1 MLLLTPFYRWWDWVW
16 KDELVGLVHGYAEIW
31 IQACLTPRV
40 TCFLPLTTPYGSLGC
55 GHSAFRLWKFWN
67 ANFKFWFFFVTKWTE
82 SLLEAVGSTENLS
95 ISLAFPLFI
104 SQWYVSFWKFPHQ
117 ASHNGIFPNCV
128 TQYTL
133 AETFLAINCQLQP
146 PQDTL
151 EEDQF
156 LLALLGGDKG
166 IQFLQTVSVTK
177 NNWAAIFFTLHFNDN
192 TITV

>member
-1 MLLLTPFYRWWDWVW
+1 MAMLRFESKPVCLQGQRAFYLSPPHMALWDV
-16 KDELVGLVHGYAEIW
+16 DILHLD
-31 IQACLTPRV
+31 
-40 TCFLPLTTPYGSLGC
+40 YGNSGMPT
-55 GHSAFRLWKFWN
+55 SN
-67 ANFKFWFFFVTKWTE
+67 SDFFFTKWTE
-82 SLLEAVGSTENLS
+82 SSLEAVGSTENLS

-133 AETFLAINCQLQP
+133 AETLLAINCQLQP